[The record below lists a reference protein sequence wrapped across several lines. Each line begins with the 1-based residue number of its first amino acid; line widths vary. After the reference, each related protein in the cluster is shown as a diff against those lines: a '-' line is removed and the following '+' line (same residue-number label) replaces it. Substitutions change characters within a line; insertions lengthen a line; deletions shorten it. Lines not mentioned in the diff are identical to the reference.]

1 MDAVRPARPGP
12 EDQVAAD
19 DWNSQGT
26 KGCFD
31 PQISYNW
38 EDQASVNIWNWL
50 PDRYQTG
57 FWKSKAVS
65 ISTNIEEYLI
75 KGVKLLSERFESLQY
90 WLRQF
95 CR

>member
-12 EDQVAAD
+12 EDQVAAE
-19 DWNSQGT
+19 DWTSQGT
-26 KGCFD
+26 QRCFD
-31 PQISYNW
+31 PQIFYHW
-38 EDQASVNIWNWL
+38 EENIWNWL

-75 KGVKLLSERFESLQY
+75 KGVKLLSERFESLRY
-90 WLRQF
+90 
-95 CR
+95 